1 MIAAALLLLAAD
13 AAPTAVV
20 VELFTSQSCSSCPP
34 AEAALKE
41 IAKRDDVVALEWHVD
56 YWNDIA
62 VGADG
67 RWRDPFSSTA
77 NTDRQRVYNRSL
89 RNRASVYTPQA
100 VIQGAAETV
109 GSRAGDVSRLIERA
123 KREANTAISVTD
135 TSDGRLS
142 ALVSGPEGARIRLV
156 RFKKSADTRVRGG
169 ENAGLHLAEVNVVTS
184 LETLASAGEAPKRLA
199 FDAPAAGEGCAI
211 LVENEG
217 GPVHAARYCE

>member
-41 IAKRDDVVALEWHVD
+41 IAERDDVVALEWHVD

-100 VIQGAAETV
+100 VIQGASETV
-109 GSRAGDVSRLIERA
+109 GSRAGEVTRLIEGAERKA
-123 KREANTAISVTD
+123 AAAISITG
-135 TSDGRLS
+135 SPDGRLS
-142 ALVSGPEGARIRLV
+142 ASVSGPEGAKIRLV
-156 RFKKSADTRVRGG
+156 RFTKSADTRVRGG
-169 ENAGLHLAEVNVVTS
+169 ENAGLHLDEVNVVTS
-184 LETLASAGEAPKRLA
+184 FETLANAGDAPKRLT
-199 FDAPAAGEGCAI
+199 FDSPAADEGCAI